1 MFGFSVTATH
11 QPTFSNSFWAIIFL
25 PIPILETFPPSGVQ
39 GKHGL
44 KASRRDRAI
53 PGGSHFALQLADRP
67 NHAAE
72 RAGALDLSATILWTL
87 TRVS

>member
-1 MFGFSVTATH
+1 
-11 QPTFSNSFWAIIFL
+11 
-25 PIPILETFPPSGVQ
+25 
-39 GKHGL
+39 L